1 MSQKIKLDVWG
12 GAGEHGR
19 SCYRL
24 QSGQTSVLLDCGG
37 KKENGGL
44 YPRLDPERV
53 QELGTV
59 FLSHAHE
66 DHMAAL
72 PLLLQHGYA
81 GEVWLTRETYRQLPA
96 YARSWK
102 NYVLAQ
108 GGQLP
113 YESAD
118 WEKLRFRFM
127 DVETPEVQ
135 WQTMGTG
142 LRFCWGPSG
151 HLPGAVW
158 LLLDLE
164 GELVFFSGDYSV
176 ESTLL
181 QANMPDPSL
190 LEGRVIELA
199 IIDAAYGDAP
209 HTQEQLLGE
218 LIGNLEQVWSRGGH
232 ALLPVP
238 VSGRGLDLVVELSEK
253 LPEYP
258 LAAEASLVNEWK
270 RWVDRDAEAS
280 LVERKREVHPAA
292 GASLVNERK
301 REVQPADDR
310 LWLREDAVV
319 RLAEALDSIRVV
331 GSPEERAELVGGPAH
346 IILSPDGMMLA
357 EPARTYAAMLR
368 DDPRHGVLFTG
379 HLSADAA
386 AVKSDAAA
394 AYEVFYCRYKVH
406 QGLPDVMAMLRELKP
421 ARVLLVHTGAEAT
434 KRLELRLEQLGLLE
448 ATVCE
453 PFDTAG
459 SGRVGA
465 RVG

>member
-1 MSQKIKLDVWG
+1 MSQKIKIDVWG

-24 QSGQTSVLLDCGG
+24 QAGQLSVLLDCGG

-96 YARSWK
+96 YARSWR

-113 YESAD
+113 YDSGD
-118 WEKLRFRFM
+118 WERLQYRFM
-127 DVETPEVQ
+127 DVETPEGK
-135 WQTMGTG
+135 WLTIGSG

-164 GELVFFSGDYSV
+164 GELVFFSGDYSL

-181 QANMPDPSL
+181 QASMPDPAL
-190 LEGRVIELA
+190 LEDRVIELA

-218 LIGNLEQVWSRGGH
+218 LIGNLEQVRRRGGH

-253 LPEYP
+253 LPAFP

-270 RWVDRDAEAS
+270 RWVRLD
-280 LVERKREVHPAA
+280 A
-292 GASLVNERK
+292 GASLAERKGEWQPAAEASVINERK

-319 RLAEALDSIRVV
+319 RLAAALDNIRVV
-331 GSPEERAELVGGPAH
+331 GTPEERRVVAEGPAH
-346 IILSPDGMMLA
+346 ILLSPDGMMLA
-357 EPARTYAAMLR
+357 EPARTYGAMLR

-379 HLSADAA
+379 HLSKDAA
-386 AVKSDAAA
+386 AAKSDA

-406 QGLPDVMAMLRELKP
+406 QGLPDVIAMLRELKP
-421 ARVLLVHTGAEAT
+421 ARVLLVHAGAEAT
-434 KRLELRLEQLGLLE
+434 KRLELRLEQLGLLG

-453 PFDTAG
+453 PFDTAD
-459 SGRVGA
+459 SGREGA